1 VLSLAN
7 DPRELFPLLDS
18 STLDGRS
25 GRSGARWA
33 IALRVE
39 YEVRFKGVQ
48 HCGRKF
54 SQNTERD
61 LATNQVVIMNL
72 QVCEVRGLA
81 INGPAIAKLFEIE
94 RCCPGKEKHALIDK
108 GGLAQVNVLYALT
121 CLEHLGNRGELQTKQ
136 RCRFSLLKVKQVLA
150 RGQYAVEDVSKN
162 VDTRGRMQL
171 ARNHCRTPLGTNA
184 GARNAT
190 GRN

>member
-1 VLSLAN
+1 MIQGSCS
-7 DPRELFPLLDS
+7 PLLDS

-25 GRSGARWA
+25 GRSGAHWA

-94 RCCPGKEKHALIDK
+94 RCCAGQEKHALIDK
-108 GGLAQVNVLYALT
+108 SGLAQINILYALT
-121 CLEHLGNRGELQTKQ
+121 CLEHLGNRVKLQSEQ
-136 RCRFSLLKVKQVLA
+136 RCRFDALEVKQVLA
-150 RGQYAVEDVSKN
+150 GGQYAVEDVSKN
-162 VDTRGRMQL
+162 VNAPRRVLLPLNHRG
-171 ARNHCRTPLGTNA
+171 TPLGANA
-184 GARNAT
+184 GDTQRD
-190 GRN
+190 

>member
-1 VLSLAN
+1 VAGSSAGGVLSLAN
-7 DPRELFPLLDS
+7 DPRERFPLLDS

-25 GRSGARWA
+25 GRSGAHWA

-108 GGLAQVNVLYALT
+108 GGLA
-121 CLEHLGNRGELQTKQ
+121 
-136 RCRFSLLKVKQVLA
+136 
-150 RGQYAVEDVSKN
+150 
-162 VDTRGRMQL
+162 
-171 ARNHCRTPLGTNA
+171 
-184 GARNAT
+184 
-190 GRN
+190 